1 MRIVGLTG
9 SIGMGKTTT
18 ARMFA
23 VRGVPVHDADAT
35 VHRLYRGAAVAP
47 IADAFPGVVEGGVI
61 DRARLAARVV
71 DKAEALALLEAIVH
85 PLVLE
90 SERAFVAKAKAEARR
105 MVLLDIPLLF
115 ETNAVRRVDTIV
127 VVTADPK
134 VQRERVLARPGMTE
148 ARFDALLS
156 RQVADAEKRK
166 QAHFLV
172 DSGHG
177 IEFARRAVDAILAA
191 LAFAL

>member
-177 IEFARRAVDAILAA
+177 IESARRAVDAILAA